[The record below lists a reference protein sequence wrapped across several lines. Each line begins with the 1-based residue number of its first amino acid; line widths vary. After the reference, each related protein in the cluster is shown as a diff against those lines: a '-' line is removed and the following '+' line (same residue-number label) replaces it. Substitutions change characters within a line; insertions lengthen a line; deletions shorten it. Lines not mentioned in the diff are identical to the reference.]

1 MFGDEGLEA
10 LGSLLLTLFFIKHVI
25 VVFDYF
31 FYGAPV
37 LLHHLGHVLRT
48 FFQFMF
54 DIFLF
59 PLFFEFFLMEL
70 FFTSSAIFFCITHFF
85 FSFTFEILSHP
96 FHFLDKEIPM
106 GLGLWLLEVFG
117 WVNLYRG
124 S

>member
-1 MFGDEGLEA
+1 MFRDEGLKA

-37 LLHHLGHVLRT
+37 LLDHLGHVLCT
-48 FFQFMF
+48 FLQFML

-70 FFTSSAIFFCITHFF
+70 FFTGSAVFFCIAYLF

-106 GLGLWLLEVFG
+106 GLGLWLLEGLG
-117 WVNLYRG
+117 WVYLNRG

>member
-1 MFGDEGLEA
+1 MFRDETLEA

-37 LLHHLGHVLRT
+37 LLDHLGHVLCT
-48 FFQFMF
+48 FLQFMF

-70 FFTSSAIFFCITHFF
+70 FFTGSAIFFCIAYLF

-106 GLGLWLLEVFG
+106 GLGLRLLEVFG
-117 WVNLYRG
+117 WVYLNRG